1 MHLEVSSVQ
10 KDRTG
15 AIRIMGGIRGGVI
28 YHDTTVIGKYIDKVR
43 PEVGDLIDVPVPAPD
58 GSLGVYRQ
66 KYEIVQIV
74 ENGANDATMN
84 PFLRKY
90 LYEISLRAYVASG
103 QVEPNEQVDKQEKQD
118 TLDLISQ
125 AAENAAKKIGLYEDN
140 EDNSYGGYQRINKR
154 GNPSV

>member
-1 MHLEVSSVQ
+1 M
-10 KDRTG
+10 
-15 AIRIMGGIRGGVI
+15 
-28 YHDTTVIGKYIDKVR
+28 
-43 PEVGDLIDVPVPAPD
+43 
-58 GSLGVYRQ
+58 GVYRQ

-103 QVEPNEQVDKQEKQD
+103 QVEPDEQVDKQEKQD

-154 GNPSV
+154 GNTSV